1 MEKTDKRLFALAT
14 ALIFLSIAWF
24 AQFSQAQLSVTVTDS
39 IVQILD
45 GAQADHVDR
54 TKKEGKPGS
63 RLAQGGG

>member
-1 MEKTDKRLFALAT
+1 MEKTDKRLFALVT

-24 AQFSQAQLSVTVTDS
+24 AQFSQAQHSVTTTES

-45 GAQADHVDR
+45 AIRADHVDVIN
-54 TKKEGKPGS
+54 KAGKPGS